1 MTHLGALRPPCPAGC
16 PANPQTTCAPGA
28 GSHDE
33 TSGTFLERFPSER
46 RNKQQLSPCADAREV
61 GSPRTQP
68 QGPWPARG
76 APPRTPPPTH
86 TRRETE
92 APVCTL
98 EAWLPPSSSPVG
110 SAVPCRSAPPPPPRA
125 DVQGPHCPPRTLP
138 ASPASRQRGGLLPT
152 TSPRPAHSPA
162 PRIPAAQCP
171 GDPGAPPDPG
181 GCVTV
186 MGRTLATATAGRWHQ
201 AGPGVRVCLDRTHLT
216 SACPEVSEQRA

>member
-110 SAVPCRSAPPPPPRA
+110 SAVPCRSAPPPPESRRA
-125 DVQGPHCPPRTLP
+125 GPTLSAQDAAGLTRLPPAWRPPPHDVPQAR
-138 ASPASRQRGGLLPT
+138 AQ
-152 TSPRPAHSPA
+152 PRPTNPCCTVPWGS
-162 PRIPAAQCP
+162 RCP
-171 GDPGAPPDPG
+171 
-181 GCVTV
+181 
-186 MGRTLATATAGRWHQ
+186 
-201 AGPGVRVCLDRTHLT
+201 
-216 SACPEVSEQRA
+216 S